1 MVKFKEKSIM
11 LIQENEEDNYEYKR
25 NITNLNNRKVENYA
39 TQMNYRL
46 MNGKGKMFYI
56 VGIDDNGEIY
66 GLYISDIVN
75 SIKYLHKV
83 SKRIGAQIENINCI
97 YVNIMKK
104 YILLVEIKSNNEKYH
119 NPEFI
124 TFQKD

>member
-1 MVKFKEKSIM
+1 
-11 LIQENEEDNYEYKR
+11 
-25 NITNLNNRKVENYA
+25 
-39 TQMNYRL
+39 

-66 GLYISDIVN
+66 GLYILDIVN

>member
-66 GLYISDIVN
+66 GLYILDIVN